1 MPTKEDFLSELRSQF
16 RRAQDRGARYVTINA
31 GELHRRV
38 GGYPSRGGHRMPL
51 CCDVMYRERRNGDEV
66 IAAPP
71 KGKGAS
77 LTIRY
82 GLPRES
88 TNS

>member
-1 MPTKEDFLSELRSQF
+1 MPTKVDFLSELRSQLK
-16 RRAQDRGARYVTINA
+16 RAQDRGARYVTINA

-38 GGYPSRGGHRMPL
+38 GGYPSRTGSHRMPL
-51 CCDVMYRERRNGDEV
+51 CCDAMYSERRNGDE
-66 IAAPP
+66 IIFAPQ

-82 GLPRES
+82 SLPRERQP
-88 TNS
+88 

>member
-1 MPTKEDFLSELRSQF
+1 MPTIDDFLSELRSQF
-16 RRAQDRGARYVTINA
+16 RMAQDRGARYVTINA

-38 GGYPSRGGHRMPL
+38 GGYPSHSHRMPL
-51 CCDVMYRERRNGDEV
+51 CCDAMYHERQNGDEI

-71 KGKGAS
+71 KGKGAR

-82 GLPRES
+82 SLPRQRHP
-88 TNS
+88 